1 MSISEKR
8 NLLDR
13 LVARRDSLWKLL
25 VDVKVSGELA
35 DKITSELRTLESRI
49 FSIRC
54 TLLRA

>member
-1 MSISEKR
+1 MSVSEKR

-13 LVARRDSLWKLL
+13 LVARRNSLWKLL
-25 VDVKVSGELA
+25 VDVKVSPVLA

-54 TLLRA
+54 SLVRA

>member
-35 DKITSELRTLESRI
+35 DKITSELRLLESRI
-49 FSIRC
+49 FSIQCSLVRV
-54 TLLRA
+54 

>member
-35 DKITSELRTLESRI
+35 DKITSELRLLESRI

-54 TLLRA
+54 NLLRA

>member
-13 LVARRDSLWKLL
+13 LVARRNSLWKLL
-25 VDVKVSGELA
+25 VDVKVTPTLA

-54 TLLRA
+54 SLVRA